1 MTCFI
6 ITNIFS
12 FIYLSLIFQNT
23 IINYL
28 NSKIRMS
35 NPSLLNNTTVMPLI
49 PPIPSVPQVPPPIPS
64 IPSIPGGAPRVP
76 GIPMFPIANNS
87 LVDPTKDLP
96 LPPKNK
102 NIKKYQWSPIKA
114 IPYKG
119 SFWKEMQEKQDKEK
133 VKNIVDY
140 ELLEQMFCEAKQDTN
155 KNKDNNSNQVK
166 TGVVKLLDDKKLMNI
181 QISLSKVKFTQEK
194 MKEILTTYDKD
205 NIFDIDTI
213 ETIIS
218 LYPTDEETNLLKNYT
233 GDVSALSPPEQFCHM
248 LISIENCIKI
258 LNFLKFKKNLAND
271 VRVILI
277 NIRILSET
285 IKSINN
291 SMKFKQ
297 VLFTIRQI
305 GNYLNHGTANGKAL
319 GFSITSLDKLDNIK
333 SYNKDKSSLFDFV
346 VMNIKKKEPELI
358 AFYNE
363 FNRLDEGCQIDK
375 AELDKQIKTIESG
388 INLIH
393 NEINKTKNEGYLVF
407 LNNLD
412 KYSSVKLECVKISN
426 KMLNDEIE
434 KIIVTYG
441 INKAKFNLST
451 FLKTINDFVEKFKSI
466 YIKLLRKEAKVL
478 KKGKGKSTFD
488 QSKSVFEEKIAAN
501 NLSGGT
507 AKANQPYV
515 PQQFKS
521 KGEYQKIR
529 ESVRKT
535 VARRTAFM
543 KDLKDIKEFIKNEKM
558 NANNNPTSN
567 ADNTNTISSNKEQN
581 DNNNKIRITNF
592 KPSKIIVEEDENEKI
607 LDEDFFMIKQPIK
620 ISSNTELK
628 KSNTI
633 TQSPQPQNQQTQQVN
648 PPPVNKNFARGRT
661 SKILTRDEQKNF
673 LKNLI

>member
-1 MTCFI
+1 
-6 ITNIFS
+6 
-12 FIYLSLIFQNT
+12 
-23 IINYL
+23 
-28 NSKIRMS
+28 MS
-35 NPSLLNNTTVMPLI
+35 NPSFLNDTTVMPLI

-64 IPSIPGGAPRVP
+64 IPSIPGGPPRVP

-87 LVDPTKDLP
+87 LIDPTKDLP

-114 IPYKG
+114 NTYKG

-140 ELLEQMFCEAKQDTN
+140 ELLEQMFCEAKQDSN
-155 KNKDNNSNQVK
+155 KNKNNNSNQVK

-181 QISLSKVKFTQEK
+181 QISLSKVKFTQEE
-194 MKEILTTYDKD
+194 MKDILTTYDQD

-233 GDVSALSPPEQFCHM
+233 GDVSALSPPEQFCYM
-248 LISIENCIKI
+248 LISIDNCIKI
-258 LNFLKFKKNLAND
+258 LNFLKFKKNLIND

-277 NIRILSET
+277 SIRILSET
-285 IKSINN
+285 LKSINN

-375 AELDKQIKTIESG
+375 AELDKQIKTIENG

-412 KYSSVKLECVKISN
+412 KYSSVKLECVKITN

-478 KKGKGKSTFD
+478 KKGKGKSTVD

-501 NLSGGT
+501 DLSGG
-507 AKANQPYV
+507 AGKASQPYV

-529 ESVRKT
+529 DSVRKT

-558 NANNNPTSN
+558 NANNNNTSN
-567 ADNTNTISSNKEQN
+567 ADNTNSISTHKDQN
-581 DNNNKIRITNF
+581 DSNNKIRITNF
-592 KPSKIIVEEDENEKI
+592 KPSKMIIEEDDNEKI
-607 LDEDFFMIKQPIK
+607 LDEAFFMIKQPIK

-633 TQSPQPQNQQTQQVN
+633 TQTQSPQPPNQQTQQIN

>member
-1 MTCFI
+1 
-6 ITNIFS
+6 
-12 FIYLSLIFQNT
+12 
-23 IINYL
+23 
-28 NSKIRMS
+28 MS
-35 NPSLLNNTTVMPLI
+35 NLSLLNNTTVMPLI

-64 IPSIPGGAPRVP
+64 IPSIPGGPPRVP

-87 LVDPTKDLP
+87 LIDPTKDLP

-114 IPYKG
+114 NTYKG
-119 SFWKEMQEKQDKEK
+119 SFWNEMQEKQDKEK

-140 ELLEQMFCEAKQDTN
+140 ELLEQMFCEAKQDSN
-155 KNKDNNSNQVK
+155 KNKNNNSNQVK

-181 QISLSKVKFTQEK
+181 QISLSKVEFTQEK
-194 MKEILTTYDKD
+194 IKDILTTYDQD

-233 GDVSALSPPEQFCHM
+233 GDVSALSPPEQFCYM
-248 LISIENCIKI
+248 LISIDNCIKI
-258 LNFLKFKKNLAND
+258 LNFLKFQKNLVND

-277 NIRILSET
+277 SIRILSET
-285 IKSINN
+285 LKSINN

-407 LNNLD
+407 LNHLD
-412 KYSSVKLECVKISN
+412 KYSSVKLECVKITN

-488 QSKSVFEEKIAAN
+488 QSKSVSEEKIAAN
-501 NLSGGT
+501 DLSGG
-507 AKANQPYV
+507 AGKASQPYV

-529 ESVRKT
+529 DSVRKT

-558 NANNNPTSN
+558 NANNNNTSN
-567 ADNTNTISSNKEQN
+567 ADNTNSISTHKDENDSNNQ
-581 DNNNKIRITNF
+581 IRITNF
-592 KPSKIIVEEDENEKI
+592 KPSKMIIEEDDNEKI
-607 LDEDFFMIKQPIK
+607 LDEAFFMIKQPIK

-633 TQSPQPQNQQTQQVN
+633 TQTQSPQPPNQQTQQIN

>member
-1 MTCFI
+1 
-6 ITNIFS
+6 
-12 FIYLSLIFQNT
+12 
-23 IINYL
+23 
-28 NSKIRMS
+28 MS
-35 NPSLLNNTTVMPLI
+35 NLSLLNNTTVMPLI

-64 IPSIPGGAPRVP
+64 IPSIPGGPPRVP

-87 LVDPTKDLP
+87 LIDPTKDLP

-114 IPYKG
+114 NTYKG
-119 SFWKEMQEKQDKEK
+119 SFWNEMQEKQDKEK

-140 ELLEQMFCEAKQDTN
+140 ELLEQMFCEAKQDSN
-155 KNKDNNSNQVK
+155 KNKNNNSNQVK

-181 QISLSKVKFTQEK
+181 QISLSKVEFTQEK
-194 MKEILTTYDKD
+194 IKDILTTYDQD

-233 GDVSALSPPEQFCHM
+233 GDVSALSPPEQFCYM
-248 LISIENCIKI
+248 LISIDNCIKI
-258 LNFLKFKKNLAND
+258 LNFLKFKKNLVND

-277 NIRILSET
+277 SIRILSET
-285 IKSINN
+285 LKSINN

-393 NEINKTKNEGYLVF
+393 NEINKTKNEEYLVF

-412 KYSSVKLECVKISN
+412 KYSNVKLECVKITN

-478 KKGKGKSTFD
+478 KKGKGKSTVD
-488 QSKSVFEEKIAAN
+488 QSKSVSEEKIAAN
-501 NLSGGT
+501 DLSGG
-507 AKANQPYV
+507 AGKASQPYV

-529 ESVRKT
+529 DSVRKT

-558 NANNNPTSN
+558 NANNNNTSN
-567 ADNTNTISSNKEQN
+567 ADNTNSISTHKDQN
-581 DNNNKIRITNF
+581 DSNNKIRITNF
-592 KPSKIIVEEDENEKI
+592 KPSKMIIEEDDNEKI
-607 LDEDFFMIKQPIK
+607 LDEAFFMIKQPIK

-633 TQSPQPQNQQTQQVN
+633 TQTQSPQPPNQQTQQIN

>member
-1 MTCFI
+1 
-6 ITNIFS
+6 
-12 FIYLSLIFQNT
+12 
-23 IINYL
+23 
-28 NSKIRMS
+28 MS
-35 NPSLLNNTTVMPLI
+35 NLSLLNNTTVMPLI

-64 IPSIPGGAPRVP
+64 IPSIPGGPPRVP

-87 LVDPTKDLP
+87 LIDPTKDLP

-114 IPYKG
+114 NTYKR
-119 SFWKEMQEKQDKEK
+119 SFWNEMQEKQDKEK

-140 ELLEQMFCEAKQDTN
+140 ELLEQMFCEAKQDRN

-181 QISLSKVKFTQEK
+181 QISLSKVEFTQEK
-194 MKEILTTYDKD
+194 MKDILTTYDQD

-233 GDVSALSPPEQFCHM
+233 GDVSALSPPEQFCYM
-248 LISIENCIKI
+248 LISIDNCIKI
-258 LNFLKFKKNLAND
+258 LNFLKFQKNLVND

-277 NIRILSET
+277 SIRILSET
-285 IKSINN
+285 LKSINN

-407 LNNLD
+407 LNHLD
-412 KYSSVKLECVKISN
+412 KYSSVKLECVKITN

-488 QSKSVFEEKIAAN
+488 QSKSVSEEKIAAN
-501 NLSGGT
+501 DLSGG
-507 AKANQPYV
+507 AGKASQPYV

-529 ESVRKT
+529 DSVRKT

-558 NANNNPTSN
+558 NANNNNTSN
-567 ADNTNTISSNKEQN
+567 ADNTNSISTHKDQN
-581 DNNNKIRITNF
+581 DSNNKIRITNF
-592 KPSKIIVEEDENEKI
+592 KPSKMIIEEDDNEKI
-607 LDEDFFMIKQPIK
+607 LDEAFFMIKQPIK

-633 TQSPQPQNQQTQQVN
+633 TQTQSPQPPNQQTQQIN

>member
-1 MTCFI
+1 
-6 ITNIFS
+6 
-12 FIYLSLIFQNT
+12 
-23 IINYL
+23 
-28 NSKIRMS
+28 MS
-35 NPSLLNNTTVMPLI
+35 NPSFLNDTTVMPLI

-64 IPSIPGGAPRVP
+64 IPSIPGGPPRVP

-87 LVDPTKDLP
+87 LIDPTKDLP

-114 IPYKG
+114 NTYKG
-119 SFWKEMQEKQDKEK
+119 SFWNEMQEKQDKEK

-140 ELLEQMFCEAKQDTN
+140 ELLEQMFCEAKQDSN
-155 KNKDNNSNQVK
+155 KNKNNNSNQVK

-181 QISLSKVKFTQEK
+181 QISLSKVEFTQEK
-194 MKEILTTYDKD
+194 MKDILTTYDQD

-233 GDVSALSPPEQFCHM
+233 GDVSALSPPEQFCYM
-248 LISIENCIKI
+248 LISIDNCIKI
-258 LNFLKFKKNLAND
+258 LNFLKFRKNLVND

-277 NIRILSET
+277 SIRILSET
-285 IKSINN
+285 LKSINN

-375 AELDKQIKTIESG
+375 AELDKQIKTLESG

-407 LNNLD
+407 LNHLD
-412 KYSSVKLECVKISN
+412 KYSSVKLECLKITN

-478 KKGKGKSTFD
+478 KKGKGKSTVD

-501 NLSGGT
+501 DLSGG
-507 AKANQPYV
+507 AGKASQPYV

-529 ESVRKT
+529 DSVRKT

-558 NANNNPTSN
+558 NANNNNTSN
-567 ADNTNTISSNKEQN
+567 ADNTNSISTHKDQN
-581 DNNNKIRITNF
+581 DSNNKIRITNF
-592 KPSKIIVEEDENEKI
+592 KPSKMIIEEDDNEKI
-607 LDEDFFMIKQPIK
+607 LDEAFFMIKQPIK

-633 TQSPQPQNQQTQQVN
+633 TQTQSPQPPNQQTQQIN

>member
-1 MTCFI
+1 
-6 ITNIFS
+6 
-12 FIYLSLIFQNT
+12 
-23 IINYL
+23 
-28 NSKIRMS
+28 MS
-35 NPSLLNNTTVMPLI
+35 NLSLLNNTTVMPLI

-64 IPSIPGGAPRVP
+64 IPSIPGGPPRVP

-87 LVDPTKDLP
+87 LIDPTKDLP

-114 IPYKG
+114 NTYKG

-140 ELLEQMFCEAKQDTN
+140 ELLEQMFCEAKQDRN

-166 TGVVKLLDDKKLMNI
+166 TGIVKLLDDKKLMNI
-181 QISLSKVKFTQEK
+181 QISLSKVEFTQEK
-194 MKEILTTYDKD
+194 IKDILTTYDQD

-233 GDVSALSPPEQFCHM
+233 GDVSALSPPEQFCYM
-248 LISIENCIKI
+248 LISIDNCIKI
-258 LNFLKFKKNLAND
+258 LNFLKFKKNLLND

-277 NIRILSET
+277 SIRILSET
-285 IKSINN
+285 LKSINN

-412 KYSSVKLECVKISN
+412 KYSSVKLECVKITN

-478 KKGKGKSTFD
+478 KKGKGKSTVD

-501 NLSGGT
+501 NLSGG
-507 AKANQPYV
+507 AGKASQPYV
-515 PQQFKS
+515 SQQFKS

-529 ESVRKT
+529 DSVRKT

-558 NANNNPTSN
+558 NANNNNTSN
-567 ADNTNTISSNKEQN
+567 ADNTNSISTHKDQN
-581 DNNNKIRITNF
+581 DSNNKIRITNF
-592 KPSKIIVEEDENEKI
+592 KPSKMIIEEEDNEKI
-607 LDEDFFMIKQPIK
+607 LDEAFFMIKQPIK

-633 TQSPQPQNQQTQQVN
+633 TQTQSPQPPNQQTQQIN

>member
-1 MTCFI
+1 
-6 ITNIFS
+6 
-12 FIYLSLIFQNT
+12 
-23 IINYL
+23 
-28 NSKIRMS
+28 MS
-35 NPSLLNNTTVMPLI
+35 NPSFLNDTTVMPLI

-64 IPSIPGGAPRVP
+64 IPSIPGGPPRVP

-87 LVDPTKDLP
+87 LIDPTKDLP

-114 IPYKG
+114 NTYKG

-140 ELLEQMFCEAKQDTN
+140 ELLEQMFCEAKQDSN
-155 KNKDNNSNQVK
+155 KNKNNNSNQVK

-194 MKEILTTYDKD
+194 MKDILTTYDQD

-233 GDVSALSPPEQFCHM
+233 GDVSALSPPEQFCYM
-248 LISIENCIKI
+248 LISIDNCIKI
-258 LNFLKFKKNLAND
+258 LNFLKFRKNLVND

-277 NIRILSET
+277 SIRILSET
-285 IKSINN
+285 LKSINN

-407 LNNLD
+407 LNHLD
-412 KYSSVKLECVKISN
+412 KYSSVKLECVKITN

-488 QSKSVFEEKIAAN
+488 QSKSVSEEKIAAN
-501 NLSGGT
+501 DLSGG
-507 AKANQPYV
+507 AGKASQPYV

-529 ESVRKT
+529 DSVRKT

-558 NANNNPTSN
+558 NANNNNTSN
-567 ADNTNTISSNKEQN
+567 ADNTNSISTHKDQN
-581 DNNNKIRITNF
+581 DSNNKIRITNF
-592 KPSKIIVEEDENEKI
+592 KPSKMIIEEDDNEKI
-607 LDEDFFMIKQPIK
+607 LDEAFFMIKQPIK

-633 TQSPQPQNQQTQQVN
+633 TQTQSPQPPNQQTQQIN

>member
-1 MTCFI
+1 
-6 ITNIFS
+6 
-12 FIYLSLIFQNT
+12 
-23 IINYL
+23 
-28 NSKIRMS
+28 MS
-35 NPSLLNNTTVMPLI
+35 NLSLLNNTTVMPLI

-64 IPSIPGGAPRVP
+64 IPSIPGGPPRVP

-87 LVDPTKDLP
+87 LIDPTKDLP

-114 IPYKG
+114 NTYKG
-119 SFWKEMQEKQDKEK
+119 SFWNEMQEKQDKEK

-140 ELLEQMFCEAKQDTN
+140 ELLEQMFCEAKQDRN

-181 QISLSKVKFTQEK
+181 QISLSKVEFTQEK
-194 MKEILTTYDKD
+194 IKDILTTYDQD

-233 GDVSALSPPEQFCHM
+233 GDVSALSPPEQFCYM
-248 LISIENCIKI
+248 LISIDNCIKI
-258 LNFLKFKKNLAND
+258 LNFLKFKKNLIND

-277 NIRILSET
+277 SIRILSET
-285 IKSINN
+285 LKSINN

-375 AELDKQIKTIESG
+375 AELDKQIKTIENG
-388 INLIH
+388 INLIR
-393 NEINKTKNEGYLVF
+393 NEINKTKNEEYLVF

-412 KYSSVKLECVKISN
+412 KYSNVKLECVKITN

-478 KKGKGKSTFD
+478 KKGKGKSTVD

-501 NLSGGT
+501 NLSGG
-507 AKANQPYV
+507 AGKASQPYV

-529 ESVRKT
+529 DSVRKT

-558 NANNNPTSN
+558 NANNNNTSN
-567 ADNTNTISSNKEQN
+567 ADNTNSISTHKDQN
-581 DNNNKIRITNF
+581 DSNNKIRITNF
-592 KPSKIIVEEDENEKI
+592 KPSKMIIEEDDNEKI
-607 LDEDFFMIKQPIK
+607 LDEAFFMIKQPIK

-633 TQSPQPQNQQTQQVN
+633 TQTQSPQPPNQQTQQIN

>member
-1 MTCFI
+1 
-6 ITNIFS
+6 
-12 FIYLSLIFQNT
+12 
-23 IINYL
+23 
-28 NSKIRMS
+28 MS
-35 NPSLLNNTTVMPLI
+35 NLSLLNNTTVMPLI

-64 IPSIPGGAPRVP
+64 IPSIPGGPPRVP

-87 LVDPTKDLP
+87 LIDPTKDLP

-114 IPYKG
+114 NTYKG
-119 SFWKEMQEKQDKEK
+119 SFWNEMQEKQDKEK

-140 ELLEQMFCEAKQDTN
+140 ELLEQMFCEAKQDRN

-181 QISLSKVKFTQEK
+181 QISLSKVKFTQEE
-194 MKEILTTYDKD
+194 MKDILTTYDQD

-233 GDVSALSPPEQFCHM
+233 GDVSALSPPEQFCYM
-248 LISIENCIKI
+248 LISIDNCIKI
-258 LNFLKFKKNLAND
+258 LNFLKFKKNLIND

-277 NIRILSET
+277 SIRILSET
-285 IKSINN
+285 LKSINN

-407 LNNLD
+407 LNHLD
-412 KYSSVKLECVKISN
+412 KYSSVKLECVKITN

-478 KKGKGKSTFD
+478 KKGKGKSTVD

-501 NLSGGT
+501 DLSGG
-507 AKANQPYV
+507 AGKASQPYV

-529 ESVRKT
+529 DSVRKT

-558 NANNNPTSN
+558 NANNNNTSN
-567 ADNTNTISSNKEQN
+567 ADNTNSISTHKDQN
-581 DNNNKIRITNF
+581 DSNNKIRITNF
-592 KPSKIIVEEDENEKI
+592 KPSKMIIEEDDNEKI
-607 LDEDFFMIKQPIK
+607 LDEAFFMIKQPIK

-633 TQSPQPQNQQTQQVN
+633 TQTQSPQPPNQQTQQIN